1 MGYYGLNIKVKT
13 LEGVSNFKTIRLKRS
28 LKQSFMK
35 FNSLFALLLLAM
47 IVFSCKDEVIITD
60 KENTEAKTE
69 APVSL
74 KAGAIDLPGRLLASN
89 CFQCHGTNGYAGEL
103 KIGEQSASSIISELN
118 EMKTK
123 DPRSNIMNLHARAY
137 TDAEIKLIAEY
148 ISKQIK
154 Y

>member
-1 MGYYGLNIKVKT
+1 MKSKSFKLILFSALVLLTMFVISCSKDLINENQTDATVT
-13 LEGVSNFKTIRLKRS
+13 SSND
-28 LKQSFMK
+28 
-35 FNSLFALLLLAM
+35 AL
-47 IVFSCKDEVIITD
+47 T
-60 KENTEAKTE
+60 
-69 APVSL
+69 L
-74 KAGAIDLPGRLLASN
+74 KAGTIDLPGRLLASN

-103 KIGEQSASSIISELN
+103 KIGEQSASSIISDIN

-137 TDAEIKLIAEY
+137 TTEEIKLIAEY